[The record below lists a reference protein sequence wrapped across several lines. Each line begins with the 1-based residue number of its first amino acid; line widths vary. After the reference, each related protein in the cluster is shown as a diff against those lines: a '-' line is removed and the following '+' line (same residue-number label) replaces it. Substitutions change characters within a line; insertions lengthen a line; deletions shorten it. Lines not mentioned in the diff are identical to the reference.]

1 MRYLL
6 GLNFVLLAASTTMA
20 LVLSVVL
27 LIYWVYR
34 DEAIIQASF
43 SSLLTHTGIFTGM
56 VLVTGLATQSLRKR
70 WSGYWGLQLILLAAL
85 TLVIVYYLPE

>member
-6 GLNFVLLAASTTMA
+6 GLNFLLLAASTTMA

-34 DEAIIQASF
+34 DEDIIQASF
-43 SSLLTHTGIFTGM
+43 SSLLTHTGIFAAM
-56 VLVTGLATQSLRKR
+56 VVVTGLATQSLRQR
-70 WSGYWGLQLILLAAL
+70 WSGFWALQLVLLVAM
-85 TLVIVYYLPE
+85 TLVVMFYLPE